1 MKFQLT
7 IDLGNAAMQDHHD
20 VAKAL
25 RSVADHISKF
35 VSTGWNP
42 YALSASIKDENGN
55 TVGRWE
61 VKGDFEWNPTVEQ
74 MKPDPIGTQPERP
87 SAIKPYA
94 KLERKPDG
102 RGPLVGRKKRS
113 PAP

>member
-7 IDLGNAAMQDHHD
+7 IELGNAAMQDHHD

-25 RSVADHISKF
+25 RGVADRLSKF
-35 VSTGWNP
+35 VSSGWNP
-42 YALSASIKDENGN
+42 YALSDKIKDDNGN
-55 TVGRWE
+55 TVGGWE
-61 VKGDFEWNPTVEQ
+61 VKGDFEWNPVVEQ
-74 MKPDPIGTQPERP
+74 ERP

-102 RGPLVGRKKRS
+102 RGPLVGRKGSKR
-113 PAP
+113 